1 MRWSF
6 GHVQSLLMTLL
17 VLSLLPSISALE
29 ISYTPE
35 ASIYPNETAVY
46 TFVVST
52 EGRSSEKA
60 ELLLTLDSK
69 WSFET
74 NPLSYLS
81 GFTVSGLEETTFD
94 FIITPTSPYLSSG
107 KYAIQIPIRSETGE
121 EEVADLIL
129 YIKNPEALTGYLPS
143 LNFLLDAQEQVDPR
157 QIQKVKLD
165 IENKNPLDVGE
176 LTVQLKSDLYNGTKT
191 ATVGPLGT
199 ASVLFEITYDAQ
211 QPPAEDLLV
220 ITVFM
225 GEKAFTPIRKQIEII
240 PYAEIVE
247 IQYPTKSFLFKT
259 TQTTEYTNKGN
270 SDIIKELTFATSE
283 FEQYFTEGDPEGEI
297 VEKQGLLYYQTNVTL
312 SVDVPVLVT
321 YSVNYRPILY
331 AILLL
336 AGAIW
341 LYYVFRSPIVVKK
354 EIMTLHTNKE
364 GQTKLK
370 ILLHIK
376 NRSMKLID
384 DMDVIDKIPAV
395 AEIEKHFE
403 LGTMKPEK
411 ILKHEKAGTVL
422 QWHIPHVEAYEERI
436 ITYKVSSIYQIVGD
450 YKLPAAVVRFKNK
463 QQQAVKVVSNTV
475 KVGKKAEDQ

>member
-1 MRWSF
+1 MRWSL
-6 GHVQSLLMTLL
+6 GYVESLFITLL

-29 ISYTPE
+29 ISYTEE

-46 TFVVST
+46 NFVVST
-52 EGRSSEKA
+52 DGRSSEKA

-94 FIITPTSPYLSSG
+94 LIITPSSPYISSG
-107 KYAIQIPIRSETGE
+107 KYALQIPIRSETGE

-129 YIKNPEALTGYLPS
+129 HIKNPEALTGYLPA

-157 QIQKVKLD
+157 HIQKVKLE

-176 LTVQLKSDLYNGTKT
+176 LTVQLSSDLYNETKT
-191 ATVGPLGT
+191 TTVGPLGT
-199 ASVLFEITYDAQ
+199 ASVLFEINYDAQ
-211 QPPAEDLLV
+211 QPPIEDLLT
-220 ITVFM
+220 IAVFM
-225 GEKAFTPIRKQIEII
+225 GEKAFTPIRKEIEII
-240 PYAEIVE
+240 SYADIVE
-247 IQYPTKSFLFKT
+247 VQYPTKRFLFKT
-259 TQTTEYTNKGN
+259 TQRTEYTNKGN
-270 SDIIKELTFATSE
+270 SDVIKEFTFATSG
-283 FEQYFTEGDPEGEI
+283 FEQYFTGGDPEGEV
-297 VEKQGLLYYQTNVTL
+297 VEKEGLLYYRTSVTL
-312 SVDVPVLVT
+312 PIDVPVMIT
-321 YSVNYRPILY
+321 YSVSYRPILY
-331 AILLL
+331 VVLLL
-336 AGAIW
+336 AGAVW
-341 LYYVFRSPIVVKK
+341 LYYVLRSPIVIKK
-354 EIMTLHTNKE
+354 EVMTLHTNKE

-384 DMDVIDKIPAV
+384 DVGVIDKIPAV

-411 ILKHEKAGTVL
+411 IMKHEKAGTVL

-436 ITYKVSSIYQIVGD
+436 ITYKVSSLYQIVGD

-463 QQQAVKVVSNTV
+463 KHQAVKVVSNSV

>member
-1 MRWSF
+1 MRWSLIY
-6 GHVQSLLMTLL
+6 VQSLLIALL
-17 VLSLLPSISALE
+17 ALSFLPSTSALE
-29 ISYTPE
+29 ISYTEE

-46 TFVVST
+46 AFVVST
-52 EGRSSEKA
+52 EGRSTEKA
-60 ELLLTLDSK
+60 EILLTLDSK

-74 NPLSYLS
+74 DPLSYLS
-81 GFTVSGLEETTFD
+81 GFTVSGVEDTMFD
-94 FIITPTSPYLSSG
+94 LIITPSSPYISSG

-129 YIKNPEALTGYLPS
+129 HIKNPDALTGYLPA
-143 LNFLLDAQEQVDPR
+143 LNFLLDAQEQIDPR
-157 QIQKVKLD
+157 QTQKVKLE

-176 LTVQLKSDLYNGTKT
+176 LTVQLTSDLYNETKT
-191 ATVGPLGT
+191 TTVGPLGT
-199 ASVLFEITYDAQ
+199 ASVLFEIHYDAQ
-211 QPPAEDLLV
+211 QSPTEDLLT
-220 ITVFM
+220 IAVFM
-225 GEKAFTPIRKQIEII
+225 GEKAFTPIRKEIEII
-240 PYAEIVE
+240 PYADIVE

-270 SDIIKELTFATSE
+270 SEVTKELTFATSS
-283 FEQYFTEGDPEGEI
+283 FEQYFTGGNSDGAV
-297 VEKQGLLYYQTNVTL
+297 VEEEGLLYYKTSVTL
-312 SVDVPVLVT
+312 PVDVPVLVT

-331 AILLL
+331 LIILL
-336 AGAIW
+336 AGAVW
-341 LYYVFRSPIVVKK
+341 LYYIFRSPIVIKK
-354 EIMTLHTNKE
+354 EVMTLHTNKE
-364 GQTKLK
+364 GQSKLK

-384 DMDVIDKIPAV
+384 DVEVIDKIPAV

-463 QQQAVKVVSNTV
+463 KQQSTRVVSNTV
-475 KVGKKAEDQ
+475 KVGKKAEDK

>member
-1 MRWSF
+1 MRWSLWYIIVLIIF
-6 GHVQSLLMTLL
+6 IAIPSL
-17 VLSLLPSISALE
+17 SALE
-29 ISYTPE
+29 LDYTPE

-46 TFVVST
+46 QFVVST
-52 EGRSSEKA
+52 EGRSTEKA
-60 ELLLTLDSK
+60 ELLLTLDTK

-94 FIITPTSPYLSSG
+94 LIITPSSPYISSG

-129 YIKNPEALTGYLPS
+129 HIKNPDALTGYLPS

-157 QIQKVKLD
+157 QTQKVKLE
-165 IENKNPLDVGE
+165 IENKNPLGVGE
-176 LTVQLKSDLYNGTKT
+176 LTVQLTSDLYNETKT
-191 ATVGPLGT
+191 TTVGPLGT
-199 ASVLFEITYDAQ
+199 ATVLFEINYDAQ
-211 QPPAEDLLV
+211 QPPTEDLLTIGV
-220 ITVFM
+220 YM
-225 GEKAFTPIRKQIEII
+225 GEKAFTPIRKEIEII
-240 PYAEIVE
+240 SFAEIVE

-270 SDIIKELTFATSE
+270 SDVVKELTFATSS
-283 FEQYFTEGDPEGEI
+283 FEQYFTGGEPDGEV
-297 VEKQGLLYYQTNVTL
+297 VEKQGLLYYQVNVTL
-312 SVDVPVLVT
+312 PVDIPVLVT
-321 YSVNYRPILY
+321 YTVNYRPILY
-331 AILLL
+331 ALILL
-336 AGAIW
+336 AGAVW
-341 LYYVFRSPIVVKK
+341 LYYLLRSPIVIKK
-354 EIMTLHTNKE
+354 EVITLHTNKD

-384 DMDVIDKIPAV
+384 DVEVMDKIPAV

-436 ITYKVSSIYQIVGD
+436 ITYKVNSMYQIVGD
-450 YKLPAAVVRFKNK
+450 YMLPAAVVRFKGKK
-463 QQQAVKVVSNTV
+463 QQSVKVTSNSV
-475 KVGKKAEDQ
+475 KVGKKAEDK